1 MLWCMSKFLRIAR
14 SRHVALGL
22 IFCCLSLPRFDQFR
36 VVAQESSDQS
46 GADSSPGHWRIT
58 ENMQQRR
65 EYPGGIALPD
75 GRVLAVSGHPLG
87 GSSIASCEVYDPQ
100 SGQWTA
106 VGPLQQA
113 RNSGN
118 GAILLADGRVLI
130 AGGHT
135 DESGLA
141 EAEIFSPQ
149 TGKWSPAGKLSVP
162 RDPVL
167 TRLIDGRVLASG
179 GIDWSD
185 RVGRVFS
192 VVELFDPKSLEWTL
206 TGSLTIARTGHR
218 SALLETGQVLVVGGY
233 GEKQSLLASGELYDS
248 ADGTWNLTGALPQPR
263 AWFSLTRLAD
273 QRVLIAGGYTGQPRK
288 RTYLASAMIYDP
300 RVGVWTETHPMR
312 EPRAGFAMTLLSDGR
327 VLVTGGVSKSG
338 RELTACEVYDPENET
353 WQSIKP
359 MEVPRRNH
367 RATLLPDGSVLVLG
381 GSSHF
386 GSSYL
391 SSCEVLSLP

>member
-1 MLWCMSKFLRIAR
+1 MGKLVRMTGSGRF
-14 SRHVALGL
+14 ALGL
-22 IFCCLSLPRFDQFR
+22 IVCCLSPLGFDQFH
-36 VVAQESSDQS
+36 VVAQESSEQS
-46 GADSSPGHWRIT
+46 DAESLPGRWRIT
-58 ENMQQRR
+58 DNMRQRR

-87 GSSIASCEVYDPQ
+87 GRSIASCEVYDPQ
-100 SGQWTA
+100 SGRWTA
-106 VGPLQQA
+106 VGSLRQA
-113 RNSGN
+113 RNTGN

-149 TGKWSPAGKLSVP
+149 TGKWSLAGKLSVA

-167 TRLIDGRVLASG
+167 TRLADGRVLASG

-192 VVELFDPKSLEWTL
+192 VAELFDPKSLEWTV

-218 SALLETGQVLVVGGY
+218 FALLETGQVLVVGGY
-233 GEKQSLLASGELYDS
+233 GEKQLLLASAELYDS
-248 ADGTWNLTGALPQPR
+248 TDGTWNLTGALPQPR
-263 AWFSLTRLAD
+263 AWFSLTLLAD
-273 QRVLIAGGYTGQPRK
+273 QRVLIAGGYTGQPRQ
-288 RTYLASAMIYDP
+288 RTYLSSAMIYNP
-300 RVGVWTETHPMR
+300 RVGVWRDTQPMQ

-338 RELTACEVYDPENET
+338 GELTACEVYDPENET

-367 RATLLPDGSVLVLG
+367 RATLLPDGSVLVMG

-391 SSCEVLSLP
+391 SSCEILSLP